1 MADDGTNGNMDT
13 SGSQQNDDDRK
24 LFAGGLAQEATEKDI
39 TEYFG
44 KFGEVA
50 SVNLKMDQMTGRS
63 RGFAFV
69 VFVEVDTLTTVLSQ
83 DHAIKGKKVA
93 VKKAASKQGKIYIGK
108 FKDPTISEDV
118 IREHFTQYGQ
128 VVEIQRPVDRSK
140 NSEPK
145 NFCFVTF
152 DKEEPANALLK
163 KGTVVVNGQE
173 VEIKKVTVK
182 PDGGMMMRGGMGR
195 GGMRGGRGGGWMGG
209 YGGGGGDWG
218 YGGGWGAE
226 AYGPPGPWGGY
237 GGGYGGGW
245 GGGSGGWGAE
255 GYGGGKMQG
264 GAGGFR
270 GGRGGARGRTA
281 PY

>member
-1 MADDGTNGNMDT
+1 MADENGMDT
-13 SGSQQNDDDRK
+13 STGNDDDRK

-39 TEYFG
+39 TDYFG

-69 VFVEVDTLTTVLSQ
+69 VFKDVETLNAVLSQ

-108 FKDPTISEDV
+108 FKDHTISEEV
-118 IREHFTQYGQ
+118 IREHFSQYGQ

-163 KGTVVVNGQE
+163 KGTVVVEGQE
-173 VEIKKVTVK
+173 V
-182 PDGGMMMRGGMGR
+182 
-195 GGMRGGRGGGWMGG
+195 
-209 YGGGGGDWG
+209 
-218 YGGGWGAE
+218 
-226 AYGPPGPWGGY
+226 
-237 GGGYGGGW
+237 
-245 GGGSGGWGAE
+245 
-255 GYGGGKMQG
+255 
-264 GAGGFR
+264 
-270 GGRGGARGRTA
+270 
-281 PY
+281 